1 MRNVMGIIAGY
12 VVWTAVWLGG
22 NAGIKG
28 SMSDRYDAEGFSLD
42 ITVLIVILVL
52 SVVCSVLGGWVAARL
67 ANKPRGAA
75 MILGG
80 LLLATGL
87 MVQISAWS
95 KMPVWYHVIFL
106 VLLYPMTMFGAAR
119 GAAGRTLSSSSTGG
133 A

>member
-1 MRNVMGIIAGY
+1 MRNVVAIIGGY
-12 VVWTAVWLGG
+12 VVWTVVWLGG

-28 SMSDRYDAEGFSLD
+28 SMPSRYDADGFSLD
-42 ITVLIVILVL
+42 TTVLGLALVL
-52 SVVCSVLGGWVAARL
+52 SVVCSVLSGWVAARL
-67 ANKPRGAA
+67 AHKPRGAA

-95 KMPVWYHVIFL
+95 KMPVWYHLIFL
-106 VLLYPMTMFGAAR
+106 VLLYPMTMFGATR
-119 GAAGRTLSSSSTGG
+119 GMSGRTVASASTGG